1 MAQVSV
7 ERELLTLVLGFLFSG
22 EHLPYLPLINMIDPS
37 ILLPVGKLPR
47 DAWLKHFMEQLS
59 IFLNIRNFKFN
70 GFCFIFSKILFT
82 LVAALMMGLLDLN

>member
-7 ERELLTLVLGFLFSG
+7 ERELLTLVIDFQFSG

-47 DAWLKHFMEQLS
+47 DA
-59 IFLNIRNFKFN
+59 
-70 GFCFIFSKILFT
+70 
-82 LVAALMMGLLDLN
+82 